1 MEYQL
6 ERKVSLSNE
15 SEHEPLYRWSISEEP
30 LERGGA
36 KDQIPWAWTLWFE
49 GTDVTLSDIV
59 ESDRYLPKD
68 GDAYAPVR
76 HRRAINAKLRPAEE
90 GRRSWDVTR
99 FSFFGTDRNISD
111 IGLSVEEL
119 PAGDEKE
126 RCEVWGCPS
135 YKCEG
140 SDFRTEIRDD
150 YLGFN
155 LFVKRE
161 TFARLA
167 TQISLSAVNSL
178 TFRAGMVPGF
188 YSSWS
193 PTIHTSGIKIL
204 SAMKDHLVEI
214 PPGCAIDPPRLDRA
228 GEFHLSL
235 NSAHTLK
242 NKPVEDE
249 RGHDEL
255 AGEPVSRP
263 VAPPVQTHWVA
274 PPQNNLAPALNQLRI
289 AAWLIVALLV
299 VNLVR

>member
-1 MEYQL
+1 LEYQL
-6 ERKVSLSNE
+6 ERKVTLSNQ
-15 SEHEPLYRWSISEEP
+15 SEHESLYRWSISEEP

-49 GTDVTLSDIV
+49 GMDVTLSDIV
-59 ESDRYLPKD
+59 DSDRYLRKD

-90 GRRSWDVTR
+90 GRRPWDVTR

-111 IGLSVEEL
+111 IRLSVEEL
-119 PAGDEKE
+119 PEGDTQE

-135 YKCEG
+135 YKYEG
-140 SDFRTEIRDD
+140 ADFRTEIRDD

-155 LFVKRE
+155 LFVRPE

-178 TFRAGMVPGF
+178 AFRAGSVPGF

-193 PTIHTSGIKIL
+193 PTIVTSHIKIL
-204 SAMKDHLVEI
+204 SSMKDHVVEI
-214 PPGCAIDPPRLDRA
+214 PPGCGIDPLRLDRA

-235 NSAHTLK
+235 NSAHALK
-242 NKPVEDE
+242 SEPVED
-249 RGHDEL
+249 DEI
-255 AGEPVSRP
+255 ADEPVSRP
-263 VAPPVQTHWVA
+263 VAA
-274 PPQNNLAPALNQLRI
+274 PAPAPSLAPAQSNLAGPLNQLRI

-299 VNLVR
+299 VNLLR